1 MLLWFDKHK
10 LARQAIFQLGVFCFV
25 WFHWRILRL
34 AAPMGMLLCASCC
47 EVGNQPCKDT
57 HFSWVC
63 VFWLFRFF
71 FLHFLIV
78 WRDHGESCAVSY
90 CILWV
95 LMGSYG
101 LFWVC
106 MGSHRSQCVPM
117 SSVVF
122 FFVGFYSVRR
132 GLMCSDEF
140 LCFIWELY
148 GFQRYSAGSG
158 VWVLMRSCGLV
169 WVLWVAV
176 KSMSFLVSF

>member
-63 VFWLFRFF
+63 VFWLFSFF
-71 FLHFLIV
+71 FDLHFRIF

-90 CILWV
+90 FILWV

-106 MGSHRSQCVPM
+106 MGSHRSQCVPI
-117 SSVVF
+117 SSV
-122 FFVGFYSVRR
+122 GF
-132 GLMCSDEF
+132 
-140 LCFIWELY
+140 
-148 GFQRYSAGSG
+148 
-158 VWVLMRSCGLV
+158 
-169 WVLWVAV
+169 VLWVFTV
-176 KSMSFLVSF
+176 SDGVWCIHSGVCMYSFVSYGSCTGSRGILRVLGYGFWCVHVGLCGFYGLL